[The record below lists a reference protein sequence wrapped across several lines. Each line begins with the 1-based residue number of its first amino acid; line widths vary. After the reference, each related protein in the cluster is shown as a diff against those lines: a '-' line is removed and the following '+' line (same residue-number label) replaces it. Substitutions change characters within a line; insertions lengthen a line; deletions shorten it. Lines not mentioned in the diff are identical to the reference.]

1 MKSSSAALLVCA
13 LIAGCEQNEVLESV
27 DARAGKLEVN
37 VTEVPFDA
45 ADAESRAAYNGKST
59 TFEKGDKVG
68 LYIVENGS
76 SIIRK
81 NQAIEFNGTDWSENE
96 VYYYSNAD
104 YIAYY
109 PYDEDMGGMMSA
121 DDIKEYFADKYSEN
135 QSTEVAY
142 RNCDLMIAEVKAA
155 DLQEGGALNLNL
167 SHTMSLIEF
176 SIPTYSYKT
185 SEEDG
190 AYTYGVPL
198 AGLKIMVGDTEYT
211 PYNIATGVYR
221 CIVSPSEEGYSIA
234 GEFTDAKA
242 NKPVT
247 FGKDGVT
254 VAENGYRRYNVT
266 YEGAPSGEPTV
277 RAIAVGDF
285 YYSNGNIVP
294 NDFPTIPVEGCL
306 GVVFSTTAN
315 SETAL
320 DGTTCTNGY
329 VLSLANASGAEA
341 GSANTWTYNLW
352 DSAPADLGDL
362 GLTETANASVSTLVN
377 DNDGLKYTKIL
388 IGENITST
396 GVDKMKHALASFGAE
411 GNKTQ
416 AYAAPEF
423 TSGWFVPS
431 VGQVVSLIRN
441 LGGKSDFD
449 GDKVTDA
456 SIYFNIDAVLAKVG
470 SSLDTG
476 AAGANG
482 KIWTS
487 NTGITNGGAK
497 GGFLLEL
504 RGTGVSDAGKCE
516 IWASGGT
523 ANGDKSLVRPILAF

>member
-1 MKSSSAALLVCA
+1 MKTNILRTSSAALLVCA
-13 LIAGCEQNEVLESV
+13 LVAGCEQNEALESV

-37 VTEVPFDA
+37 ITGMPFEV
-45 ADAESRAAYNGKST
+45 ADAESRAAYDGKT
-59 TFEKGDKVG
+59 TSFEVGDKVG

-76 SIIRK
+76 TIIRN
-81 NQAIEFNGTDWSENE
+81 NQPIEYNGSSWSENE
-96 VYYYSNAD
+96 VYYYNNAD

-109 PYDEDMGGMMSA
+109 PYDEDMGDMTSV
-121 DDIKEYFADKYSEN
+121 DDIKEYFADKYSAN
-135 QSTEVAY
+135 QSTEAAY
-142 RNCDLMIAEVKAA
+142 RNSDLMIAEVKAA
-155 DLQEGGALNLNL
+155 DLEEGGALNLNL

-198 AGLKIMVGDTEYT
+198 AGLKITVGDTEYT
-211 PYNIATGVYR
+211 PYNVATGLYR
-221 CIVSPSEEGYSIA
+221 CIVSPSETGYSIS
-234 GEFTDAKA
+234 GQFTDAKE

-266 YEGAPSGEPTV
+266 YDGAPSSEPTV
-277 RAIAVGDF
+277 RKIAVGDF

-341 GSANTWTYNLW
+341 GSANTWTYALW
-352 DSAPADLGDL
+352 DSAPADLETL
-362 GLTETANASVSTLVN
+362 GLTTTKNSDVSNLAS
-377 DNDGLKYTKIL
+377 DNDGLKYTNIL
-388 IGENITST
+388 IGEGITST
-396 GVDKMKHALASFGAE
+396 GNDKLKNAIESFGAE
-411 GNKTQ
+411 GNKTE
-416 AYAAPEF
+416 AYAAPDF

-456 SIYFNIDAVLAKVG
+456 SIYSNIDAVLKKVG

-487 NTGITNGGAK
+487 NTGITNGDAK
-497 GGFLLEL
+497 GGFLLDL
-504 RGTGVSDAGKCE
+504 NDQGKCE
-516 IWASGGT
+516 IWAAGGVS
-523 ANGDKSLVRPILAF
+523 DKSLVRPILAF